1 MDKRKEANM
10 RVKER
15 ITTALLRL
23 LENKSISE
31 ISISEII
38 AGAGVAR
45 ASFYRNYATK
55 ESVLTTLIS
64 DVLEEFRKDLQSDGE
79 NFYTY
84 ENVRKSFEFFSRY
97 GNQVVDLHRFGYGS
111 LLLEMLN
118 QFHEAV
124 AGSMPYQS
132 MERYQLYIYIGSLY
146 NTAMMWLK
154 GGQKE
159 ITEDVSDMFY
169 RHCAVRDINLV
180 NKNDT

>member
-31 ISISEII
+31 VSVSEII

-64 DVLEEFRKDLQSDGE
+64 DVLEEFRKDLQSDGGISILTRTYAKVLSSSADME
-79 NFYTY
+79 IKSLICTVLGMDRFCWKCSISFMKQSPGRCRISPWSGISYTY
-84 ENVRKSFEFFSRY
+84 TL
-97 GNQVVDLHRFGYGS
+97 DRFTIP
-111 LLLEMLN
+111 L
-118 QFHEAV
+118 
-124 AGSMPYQS
+124 
-132 MERYQLYIYIGSLY
+132 
-146 NTAMMWLK
+146 
-154 GGQKE
+154 
-159 ITEDVSDMFY
+159 
-169 RHCAVRDINLV
+169 
-180 NKNDT
+180 